1 MAKLLPGWFQEFS
14 PTQQIVENKMKEI
27 IKKNYEIYGFANIE
41 TPAVE
46 LTSVLTSKGGDEV
59 GNQIFG
65 LYGLKQGWEDL
76 KNFSLHFD
84 LTVPFARYVVDRE
97 SELKFPFKRYQIQK
111 VWRGERQQRGRFKEF
126 TQCDIDVVGP
136 KVPLQYD
143 SEIISALYFSISEIF
158 AFLNYDK
165 KAQVHMNNK
174 KFISWICEKFAFDA
188 EKSFQFFKLLD
199 DYYKLPKE
207 KFEEIL
213 TQIAGDRSSDV
224 KNILSQN
231 IESLDENDANYGE
244 GVRELKEVYF
254 ALVNNGVNVVF
265 DPYITRGLDYYTGT
279 VFETF
284 IEGKMDFGSVCS
296 GGRYDNLVD
305 SIKKLAN
312 NGKSW
317 PINYLWVGGSIG
329 LSRLFALLESEN
341 IVKVLP
347 LSEVIVLNAPGSN
360 LVYMQKVANILR
372 KAGFKTDVY
381 FNEDKLPK
389 QFMYAESKNVQFA
402 VFAWGDEETN
412 GEVVVK
418 NMTERTQENVKIE
431 ELVKYLGR

>member
-14 PTQQIVENKMKEI
+14 PTEQIVENKMKEI
-27 IKKNYEIYGFANIE
+27 IRKNYEMYGFANIE

-46 LTSVLTSKGGDEV
+46 LTSVLTSKWWDEV

-126 TQCDIDVVGP
+126 TQCDIDVIGP

-143 SEIISALYFSISEIF
+143 SEIIGALYFSIAEIF
-158 AFLNYDK
+158 TFLWYEK

-174 KFISWICEKFAFDA
+174 KFISGIAQKFAFDN
-188 EKSFQFFKLLD
+188 EKTFQFFKLLD
-199 DYYKLPKE
+199 DYYKLPSE

-213 TQIAGDRSSDV
+213 VNIAWEKSSWV
-224 KNILSQN
+224 KEILTTS
-231 IESLDENDANYGE
+231 IENLDENDADFGE
-244 GVRELKEVYF
+244 WVREIKEVYF
-254 ALVNNGVNVVF
+254 SLKDAGVNVVF

-284 IEGKMDFGSVCS
+284 IQGKMDFGSVCS

-312 NGKSW
+312 NGKSG
-317 PINYLWVGGSIG
+317 PVNYLWVWGSIG

-341 IVKVLP
+341 IEKILP
-347 LSEVIVLNAPGSN
+347 LSEIIVLNAPGSN
-360 LVYMQKVANILR
+360 MKYMQKVANILR
-372 KAGFKTDVY
+372 QAWYKTDVY
-381 FNEDKLPK
+381 FNEEKLPK
-389 QFMYAESKNVQFA
+389 QFTYAESKNVQFA
-402 VFAWGDEETN
+402 VFAGGDEEAQS
-412 GEVVVK
+412 EVVVK
-418 NMTERTQENVKIE
+418 DMMQRTQENVKIE